1 MYKNNYFLSIGRHSP
16 THSSA
21 TTAGMSTV
29 QRNLNNKSNTN
40 NLNIQNESTL
50 SRNMRL
56 QSNAIAPNAIN
67 DNLNIGTLTLGRIKT
82 HRNSNQYG

>member
-1 MYKNNYFLSIGRHSP
+1 MEIYSFLSLSKGGNSP

-29 QRNLNNKSNTN
+29 QRNMNNNPN
-40 NLNIQNESTL
+40 VHEESTL

-67 DNLNIGTLTLGRIKT
+67 DHLNIGSLTLGRIKP
-82 HRNSNQYG
+82 HRNSSQYG

>member
-1 MYKNNYFLSIGRHSP
+1 MGVCFLFSGRNSP

-29 QRNLNNKSNTN
+29 QRNMNNNPNVNS
-40 NLNIQNESTL
+40 IHGHEESTL

-67 DNLNIGTLTLGRIKT
+67 DHLNIGSLTLGRIKP
-82 HRNSNQYG
+82 HKNNSQYR

>member
-1 MYKNNYFLSIGRHSP
+1 MIFEYFVGRNSP
-16 THSSA
+16 THSAA

-29 QRNLNNKSNTN
+29 QRNNKQSMNNMHG
-40 NLNIQNESTL
+40 ESTL

-67 DNLNIGTLTLGRIKT
+67 DNLNIGSLTLGRIKPN
-82 HRNSNQYG
+82 RNNSQYG